1 MLQGSLD
8 DFALDEVLG
17 LLASTSKSGRLR
29 LSGNRGTGSLWLDK
43 GHLTA
48 AEASK
53 IPGRAGVEDVVF
65 EMLRF
70 ADGTFSF
77 MIDDVPTEIGSPEQ
91 VDFVVQLA
99 QDRLAEWRTIESVV
113 PSLAHTISLADELP
127 GEELEISRSE
137 WKTVIAVGGNATVKP
152 VCEQLGL
159 DEVDGSRRIMQMIQR
174 GLLTI
179 SDPADAAK
187 SASTVVVAEAVIPEP
202 SMVAEVASSVALSA
216 EPVEAPA
223 PVFAETVVA
232 QAVVAEAAPVA
243 EVAAPV
249 AEETIVEVTPEAV
262 VVEAVGAE
270 TVVAETVPTAEE
282 VFAPIETVV
291 ADTVIAEIAPG
302 ALPERPSGAESVLAT
317 SASTDFMSA
326 VPAAEVA
333 PVKAAPVA
341 EVEHAQAPASDPFAP
356 PPGPSPFGLNTP
368 IEAPASSL
376 ETESSEGRP
385 PMPPPP
391 SPSEIDSFSAN
402 LEEESPF
409 ESGELLDESLTGA
422 KEEGGSILMRYL
434 RNDR

>member
-43 GHLTA
+43 GSLTA

-53 IPGRAGVEDVVF
+53 IPGKAGVEDVVF

-127 GEELEISRSE
+127 GDELEISRSE
-137 WKTVIAVGGNATVKP
+137 WKTVIAVSGNATVEP
-152 VCEQLGL
+152 VCDQLGL

-202 SMVAEVASSVALSA
+202 SMVAEAESAVAPSA
-216 EPVEAPA
+216 EPVEAPT
-223 PVFAETVVA
+223 PVV
-232 QAVVAEAAPVA
+232 
-243 EVAAPV
+243 
-249 AEETIVEVTPEAV
+249 
-262 VVEAVGAE
+262 AE
-270 TVVAETVPTAEE
+270 TVVAETVVAEAVVAEAVVAETAPVAEVDTAE
-282 VFAPIETVV
+282 APVVEETIVEATPDTVVAEEAVATPETVV
-291 ADTVIAEIAPG
+291 AEIAPF

-317 SASTDFMSA
+317 SASTDFMA
-326 VPAAEVA
+326 
-333 PVKAAPVA
+333 AAPVA
-341 EVEHAQAPASDPFAP
+341 EVAPVAEAEQALTPASDPFAP
-356 PPGPSPFGLNTP
+356 PPGPSPFGLNAP
-368 IEAPASSL
+368 IEAPASAL
-376 ETESSEGRP
+376 ETESSEDRP

-422 KEEGGSILMRYL
+422 KEDGGSILMRYL

>member
-53 IPGRAGVEDVVF
+53 IPGKAGVEDVVF

-127 GEELEISRSE
+127 GEDLEISRSE
-137 WKTVIAVGGNATVKP
+137 WKTVIAVSGNATVEP
-152 VCEQLGL
+152 VCDQLGL

-179 SDPADAAK
+179 SEPADAAK
-187 SASTVVVAEAVIPEP
+187 SASTVVVAEATIPEP
-202 SMVAEVASSVALSA
+202 SMVPEADASAVAS

-223 PVFAETVVA
+223 PAPVA
-232 QAVVAEAAPVA
+232 AEAATA
-243 EVAAPV
+243 DALV
-249 AEETIVEVTPEAV
+249 AEETIVEAT
-262 VVEAVGAE
+262 AE
-270 TVVAETVPTAEE
+270 TVVAEPVASETVPAAEE
-282 VFAPIETVV
+282 VVASSETAVAETAP
-291 ADTVIAEIAPG
+291 A

-317 SASTDFMSA
+317 SASPDFMAA
-326 VPAAEVA
+326 VPVAET
-333 PVKAAPVA
+333 APVA
-341 EVEHAQAPASDPFAP
+341 EAAPVETASAETPAIDPFAP
-356 PPGPSPFGLNTP
+356 PPGPSPFGLNAP
-368 IEAPASSL
+368 IEAPASAS
-376 ETESSEGRP
+376 ESESSEGRP

-409 ESGELLDESLTGA
+409 ESGELLDESLTGT

-434 RNDR
+434 RSDR